1 MRIVSP
7 AWMAPITLPITL
19 EPGGVL
25 RPKVGNVPVAV
36 NDRDVPGEWS
46 LTEDMPL
53 CMHCHPRNK
62 GGGVGGS
69 QQPRGLGGGWD
80 AGRRASSDMALRP

>member
-53 CMHCHPRNK
+53 CMHCHPRTT
-62 GGGVGGS
+62 GGGGGFAA
-69 QQPRGLGGGWD
+69 PAGPGWWMGRG
-80 AGRRASSDMALRP
+80 AACF